1 MLDEHI
7 AKPVRH
13 RERRAP
19 SIVLPPQAETKREA
33 EPAPALEPEP
43 LLLPKRQLD
52 VAPPLSS
59 TERDDDDRSEADLDD
74 AIDDGRAADYEVGY
88 ARPPKAHRFKPGQ
101 SGNPKGRP
109 KGAKGLNATVRKT
122 MEQKIAV
129 RSNGRTRKVSTF
141 EALILKLREKALQGD
156 GKAMDRLIALYRAAA
171 PAEDSDVVDEQHVS
185 SATDDAILARFLA
198 DAIAASTAGDRA

>member
-1 MLDEHI
+1 MLDEYI

-33 EPAPALEPEP
+33 EPAPALEPKLVSP
-43 LLLPKRQLD
+43 PRRYPD
-52 VAPPLSS
+52 AAPPLSS
-59 TERDDDDRSEADLDD
+59 SGHDNDRSDADLDD
-74 AIDDGRAADYEVGY
+74 PIDDGQSADYEVGY

-198 DAIAASTAGDRA
+198 DAIAASTAGEAA